1 MTHTGQPTLNDGKP
15 DPCGILIPLAD
26 MLNHSPI
33 LWSDNNEGKID
44 EISVKEQS
52 HVVWR
57 TTAAGLECVSTKE
70 MEVDSEILFSY
81 GNHSNGRCFITV
93 SVCCCCCCCFVIS
106 SFVVLVGCVC
116 VCMF

>member
-1 MTHTGQPTLNDGKP
+1 
-15 DPCGILIPLAD
+15 

-70 MEVDSEILFSY
+70 MDINSEILFSY

-93 SVCCCCCCCFVIS
+93 SCLFVCFVIS
-106 SFVVLVGCVC
+106 SFVLFLVNVC
-116 VCMF
+116 VYVYVF

>member
-1 MTHTGQPTLNDGKP
+1 
-15 DPCGILIPLAD
+15 

-44 EISVKEQS
+44 ETSVNEQS

-70 MEVDSEILFSY
+70 MEIDSEILFSY

-93 SVCCCCCCCFVIS
+93 SCL
-106 SFVVLVGCVC
+106 FVVLYFFFFVFDDVC
-116 VCMF
+116 VCMCFDDEDHNSSGNLNV